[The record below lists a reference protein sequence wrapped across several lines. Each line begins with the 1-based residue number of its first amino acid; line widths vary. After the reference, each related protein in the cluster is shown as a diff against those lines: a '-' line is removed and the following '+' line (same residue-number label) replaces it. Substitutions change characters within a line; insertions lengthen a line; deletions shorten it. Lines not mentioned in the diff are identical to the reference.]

1 MVFLGKIVVSVFC
14 REFYSRLVYM
24 FFVLFFWAKSAL
36 VLIFTLLECLIMR
49 TVMVMTIYRNG
60 DDNVMMRRR
69 RHLGICGYCR
79 EANTPHFHQHWLPD
93 DDVRGDDD
101 DRDDKDDYGHH

>member
-1 MVFLGKIVVSVFC
+1 M
-14 REFYSRLVYM
+14 
-24 FFVLFFWAKSAL
+24 A
-36 VLIFTLLECLIMR
+36 
-49 TVMVMTIYRNG
+49 MTIYRNG

-101 DRDDKDDYGHH
+101 DRDDRMIMVIINIKVPSLFS